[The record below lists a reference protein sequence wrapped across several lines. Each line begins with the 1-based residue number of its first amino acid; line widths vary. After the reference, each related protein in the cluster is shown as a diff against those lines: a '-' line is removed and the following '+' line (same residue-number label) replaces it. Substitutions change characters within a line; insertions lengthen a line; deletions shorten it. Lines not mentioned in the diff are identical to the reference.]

1 MALRASGIAVEPA
14 DARDGMARIVQALT
28 ELLKP
33 DQHRLRLPADS
44 LAWLLISMIMCSNPK
59 DAISGDDMVTVILD
73 GALFPEVKKEL
84 AC

>member
-1 MALRASGIAVEPA
+1 
-14 DARDGMARIVQALT
+14 MARIVQALT
-28 ELLKP
+28 DLLKP

-44 LAWLLISMIMCSNPK
+44 IAWLLISMIMCHNPK
-59 DAISGDDMVTVILD
+59 DAISGDDMVAVILD

>member
-1 MALRASGIAVEPA
+1 
-14 DARDGMARIVQALT
+14 
-28 ELLKP
+28 
-33 DQHRLRLPADS
+33 
-44 LAWLLISMIMCSNPK
+44 MIMCSNPK